1 MKPNFELVST
11 ADILDELLR
20 RYDACIFAGLK
31 IGIKGTTERQNKW
44 SGVRYACAG
53 LAAAI
58 PSQPASPSNAPPD
71 TTAIDSRHWAT
82 TARS

>member
-53 LAAAI
+53 LAAA
-58 PSQPASPSNAPPD
+58 PLCRSNPALRA
-71 TTAIDSRHWAT
+71 SRK
-82 TARS
+82 